1 MGVQQELCPACRL
14 ISCVRVQET
23 LLTQRVNL
31 SESRAFPATPL
42 FYLISQ
48 MLCGLDETKTE
59 RAVET
64 QAGLG
69 GDYDAPSHCA
79 HLGRR
84 DLPTP
89 AQAAKSAPTMLDLRP
104 FHSAVVNLSF

>member
-48 MLCGLDETKTE
+48 ML
-59 RAVET
+59 
-64 QAGLG
+64 
-69 GDYDAPSHCA
+69 
-79 HLGRR
+79 
-84 DLPTP
+84 
-89 AQAAKSAPTMLDLRP
+89 
-104 FHSAVVNLSF
+104 